1 LKAENKVKT
10 VLIKEINRLSKENNI
25 KPITSSGI
33 REIAKF
39 LSRKAENKNK
49 IHFDHDELSNLII
62 QANYKAAEEAREFI
76 DGDNI
81 ENIAYRK
88 EPIEREYLELYDEK
102 RLLIDVSGSKVGQ
115 INGLSV
121 IDTGYTSFGKPVK
134 ITCTCFKGEGKI
146 IDAQRESNLSGK
158 IHTKGI
164 NILKGYINNINGGY
178 KTLPVDFNLSF
189 EQLYGVIDGD
199 SASVAEALAIISA
212 LCKIP
217 IKQNISITGSINQ
230 FGQVQPIGG
239 VNEKIE
245 GFFEVCKIM
254 DDTEGKGVV
263 IPLSNK
269 DDLVLS
275 REVERAI
282 FEGEFKI
289 YTIETV
295 EDAMELIFDA
305 EEITMDNIMELI
317 SKQCIEYEKK

>member
-1 LKAENKVKT
+1 L
-10 VLIKEINRLSKENNI
+10 
-25 KPITSSGI
+25 
-33 REIAKF
+33 F
-39 LSRKAENKNK
+39 
-49 IHFDHDELSNLII
+49 
-62 QANYKAAEEAREFI
+62 
-76 DGDNI
+76 
-81 ENIAYRK
+81 
-88 EPIEREYLELYDEK
+88 
-102 RLLIDVSGSKVGQ
+102 
-115 INGLSV
+115 
-121 IDTGYTSFGKPVK
+121 
-134 ITCTCFKGEGKI
+134 
-146 IDAQRESNLSGK
+146 
-158 IHTKGI
+158 
-164 NILKGYINNINGGY
+164 
-178 KTLPVDFNLSF
+178 
-189 EQLYGVIDGD
+189 DGD